1 MKFVKERVNVICQ
14 ELARLSISQKIKIT
28 DMQVKNGCYI
38 TPAEADASEEPWTSF
53 DTVNDRWY
61 GPDKHYWFRTT
72 ITVPESFDGKNLWM
86 RVHAGLDDWDDGR
99 NPQFLLF
106 ANGEVIQG
114 MDINHREVLVREN
127 AKAGEKIQL
136 DLQSYTGT
144 LHSEFRLLADL
155 EEHDA
160 KIEEIYYDLIVPMQG
175 LNRMDEDN
183 KTRLDLETA
192 LTNTI
197 NLLDLRKPY
206 SKEFYASIEEA
217 EKCIQEEIY
226 EKMGGW
232 DEVVAT
238 CIGHTHIDVA
248 WLWTIDQVRQKSCRS
263 FATVLKLMEEYPNY
277 HFMSSQ
283 PKLYSFVKERHPEVY
298 EKIPQVEAL
307 SDEIAATMAQAARKI
322 LAGDR
327 AAADQ
332 LKKDAEFLKEQK
344 AVYLKQNGY
353 PANYLELQ
361 YVCPDCKDT
370 GYADGKKC
378 HCFKHMEI
386 EILYDQSNIREV
398 LERENFDT
406 LSMAY
411 YDRNHVDEKTGMTVY
426 DYMSRVIRECKE
438 YVENFKNE
446 KGSIL
451 FTGNTGCGKTF
462 LSNCIARELIR
473 RYFSVVYL
481 TATDMFDI
489 LAGSRFNGGD
499 DDEAKDRASYIL
511 DCDLLIIDDLGTEL
525 INTFTA
531 SQMFYC
537 VNERLNRNKGTIIS
551 TNLTLGELQDAF
563 TERVT
568 SRIMSRYK
576 IIPLIGD
583 DIRLVRR
590 GFMRRG

>member
-1 MKFVKERVNVICQ
+1 M
-14 ELARLSISQKIKIT
+14 ALSNSQ
-28 DMQVKNGCYI
+28 Y
-38 TPAEADASEEPWTSF
+38 DA
-53 DTVNDRWY
+53 
-61 GPDKHYWFRTT
+61 
-72 ITVPESFDGKNLWM
+72 IM
-86 RVHAGLDDWDDGR
+86 RVYNQR
-99 NPQFLLF
+99 QF
-106 ANGEVIQG
+106 Q
-114 MDINHREVLVREN
+114 DKREQDKRI
-127 AKAGEKIQL
+127 A
-136 DLQSYTGT
+136 
-144 LHSEFRLLADL
+144 
-155 EEHDA
+155 
-160 KIEEIYYDLIVPMQG
+160 
-175 LNRMDEDN
+175 
-183 KTRLDLETA
+183 
-192 LTNTI
+192 
-197 NLLDLRKPY
+197 
-206 SKEFYASIEEA
+206 
-217 EKCIQEEIY
+217 
-226 EKMGGW
+226 
-232 DEVVAT
+232 
-238 CIGHTHIDVA
+238 
-248 WLWTIDQVRQKSCRS
+248 
-263 FATVLKLMEEYPNY
+263 
-277 HFMSSQ
+277 
-283 PKLYSFVKERHPEVY
+283 EVY
-298 EKIPQVEAL
+298 EKVPQVEAL

-344 AVYLKQNGY
+344 AIYLKQNGY

-411 YDRNHVDEKTGMTVY
+411 YDRDHVDEKTGMTVY
-426 DYMSRVIRECKE
+426 DYMSKVIRECRE
-438 YVENFKNE
+438 YVEKFKNE

-525 INTFTA
+525 VNSFVS
-531 SQMFYC
+531 SQLFL
-537 VNERLNRNKGTIIS
+537 VLNERILRRKSTLIS
-551 TNLTLGELQDAF
+551 TNLSLGTFAD
-563 TERVT
+563 TYSERIF
-568 SRIMSRYK
+568 SRISSTYTMLR
-576 IIPLIGD
+576 LIGD
-583 DIRLVRR
+583 DIRIQKKLSAGR
-590 GFMRRG
+590 G

>member
-1 MKFVKERVNVICQ
+1 M
-14 ELARLSISQKIKIT
+14 ALSNSQ
-28 DMQVKNGCYI
+28 Y
-38 TPAEADASEEPWTSF
+38 DA
-53 DTVNDRWY
+53 
-61 GPDKHYWFRTT
+61 
-72 ITVPESFDGKNLWM
+72 IM
-86 RVHAGLDDWDDGR
+86 RVYNQR
-99 NPQFLLF
+99 QF
-106 ANGEVIQG
+106 Q
-114 MDINHREVLVREN
+114 DKREQDKRI
-127 AKAGEKIQL
+127 A
-136 DLQSYTGT
+136 
-144 LHSEFRLLADL
+144 
-155 EEHDA
+155 
-160 KIEEIYYDLIVPMQG
+160 
-175 LNRMDEDN
+175 
-183 KTRLDLETA
+183 
-192 LTNTI
+192 
-197 NLLDLRKPY
+197 
-206 SKEFYASIEEA
+206 
-217 EKCIQEEIY
+217 
-226 EKMGGW
+226 
-232 DEVVAT
+232 
-238 CIGHTHIDVA
+238 
-248 WLWTIDQVRQKSCRS
+248 
-263 FATVLKLMEEYPNY
+263 
-277 HFMSSQ
+277 
-283 PKLYSFVKERHPEVY
+283 EVY
-298 EKIPQVEAL
+298 EKVPQVEAL

-344 AVYLKQNGY
+344 AIYLKQNGY

-370 GYADGKKC
+370 GYAEGKKC

-489 LAGSRFNGGD
+489 LAGSRFSGGD

-583 DIRLVRR
+583 DLRLVRR